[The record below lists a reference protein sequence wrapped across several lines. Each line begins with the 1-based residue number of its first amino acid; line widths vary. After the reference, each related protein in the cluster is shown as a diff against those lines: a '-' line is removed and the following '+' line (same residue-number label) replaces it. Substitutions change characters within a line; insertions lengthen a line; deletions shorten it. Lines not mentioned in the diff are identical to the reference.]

1 MELILGKSQATE
13 PFKLDVAAF
22 CRGRAAPRVTVDG
35 FAPRIKVQR
44 LLMQLL
50 SSEAAL
56 QITRVVVRG
65 HSGCSDFAGEV
76 KVETISETHVFD
88 FVWDCRWRA
97 EKEGWTD
104 CFGLPD
110 QMRAAHEF
118 GWQCFQLWAPRQA
131 VEEPVEIRPVE
142 TGAEAEHREDALTD
156 DDASERARA
165 ALRSCRR

>member
-1 MELILGKSQATE
+1 MELILGKSRATE

-22 CRGRAAPRVTVDG
+22 WSGGTAPRVTVEG

-50 SSEAAL
+50 SKEATL
-56 QITRVVVRG
+56 PITRVVVRG
-65 HSGCSDFAGEV
+65 RAGCSDFVGEV

-110 QMRAAHEF
+110 QTRAAHEF
-118 GWQCFQLWAPRQA
+118 GWQCFQVWSPRLS
-131 VEEPVEIRPVE
+131 VEELSEPSRVE
-142 TGAEAEHREDALTD
+142 T
-156 DDASERARA
+156 RA
-165 ALRSCRR
+165 

>member
-1 MELILGKSQATE
+1 MELILGNSRATE

-22 CRGRAAPRVTVDG
+22 CSGRVAPRVTVEG
-35 FAPRIKVQR
+35 FAPRVKVQR

-50 SSEAAL
+50 ASESGL
-56 QITRVVVRG
+56 PITRVVVRG
-65 HSGCSDFAGEV
+65 RSGCSDFTGEV
-76 KVETISETHVFD
+76 KVETVSETHVFD

-118 GWQCFQLWAPRQA
+118 GWQCFQVWSPRSA
-131 VEEPVEIRPVE
+131 VEEFAE
-142 TGAEAEHREDALTD
+142 TGGVEPSA
-156 DDASERARA
+156 
-165 ALRSCRR
+165 